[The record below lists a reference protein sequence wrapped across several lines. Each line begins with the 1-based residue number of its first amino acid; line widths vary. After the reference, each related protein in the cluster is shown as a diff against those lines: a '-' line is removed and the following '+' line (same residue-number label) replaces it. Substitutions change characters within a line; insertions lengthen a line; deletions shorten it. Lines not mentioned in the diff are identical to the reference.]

1 MLMTD
6 LSTKGTI
13 PAATHERA
21 EQLFTKQRQL
31 IFQRTDRL
39 FAILL
44 GVQWLGAII
53 IALWISPRAW
63 EGAFSETHVHVWT
76 AIFLGAII
84 ISFPLYLALSQP
96 GRTLTRHVLAIGQ
109 ILMSALLIHLTG
121 GRIETHFHV
130 FVSLALLAFYRDWR
144 VLVTASL
151 VVAIDHAVRGAFWPQ
166 SVYGVIVVEPWR
178 WVEHTFWVTFE
189 DACLCVFIK
198 QNLAQMNGLS
208 VRQAELESTN
218 AMIEKIVDERTTQLK
233 HEIERRKIVE
243 DELVAQASQLHETN
257 KRLVEMEH
265 LKDEFFTKIS
275 HELRTP
281 LTLTIAPVE
290 TLLMGAC
297 GPITTEQKDLLQT
310 IQNNAVRLLQ
320 MVTGLLDFARLEA
333 GKVLV
338 EPQTTNMDSLT
349 QAIVS
354 DFQPAATQSGIELSE
369 DLNCPDAVLIDRF
382 VYERILFNLLANAIK
397 FTPRGGRISV
407 GLKMEEDRIVLSV
420 SDTGVGIPEDE
431 IESLFDKFHQLEG
444 TSTRF
449 SGTGLGLAMVKEF
462 ALLLD
467 GGVTVESK
475 VGKGST
481 FTVHLRVEPA
491 ELAPGERVDED
502 DSRVFVPTLQ
512 MPSAR
517 KQRDSKEYPAV
528 NINTDLPK
536 VVVAEDNSELSSYMA
551 RLLQEIC
558 QVRVARDGAEALDI
572 INEWQPDL
580 VLTDIMMPT
589 KDGIELCKELKAK
602 PKTQSIPVVVLTA
615 LTNRDSVLKGWEA
628 GADEY
633 LFKPFHPTEL
643 LTRVTTLL
651 TNVSL
656 RKKALKEVEDLNA
669 ALEARMIDLAVGN
682 KRLEVLARDLEQARD
697 QAIEASQF
705 KSKFL
710 ANMSHE
716 IRTPLNGVISMSDML
731 LRTPL
736 SPEQSSMAGIV
747 RNSGEVLL
755 EIIDDVL
762 DFAKIEAGKVDLNVI
777 DFDLIALVE
786 GTAELVAE
794 RARQKKLSFTTLIEP
809 EALTMLRGDAA
820 HLRQVLLNLLS
831 NAIKFTAE
839 GEVVV
844 RVSQVSKDGDRCR
857 LRFSVTD
864 TGVGLTEEVVKRLF
878 RPFTQADSSIGQ
890 RYGGTGL
897 GLSIA
902 KMLVELMGGSIG
914 VNPVQEKGA
923 TFWFEV
929 PLSFSKEP
937 ANSRI
942 SPSELAN
949 LRLLIV
955 QGSAGSTEVLMSYAS
970 AWGMRCHQASNGE
983 EALSEMIRAAEIG
996 DPYDIAI
1003 VELLLGDM
1011 DAFDFCKT
1019 IHENSQLANTKLII
1033 CTAED
1038 KSGQGQQLL
1047 KLGFAAYLTKP
1058 FRQSHL
1064 FDCISTLVS
1073 AHWAD
1078 ARKARTADAE
1088 SSEAS
1093 PNAVIAS
1100 ILIAEDNPVNQQVAM
1115 LLFKELGF
1123 TPDLV
1128 ANGKQAL
1135 EAFKKGSYEILFM
1148 DCQMPELD
1156 GFECTREIRK
1166 LEAHTGRRIPIVAM
1180 TAQALEG
1187 DREKCIAA
1195 GMDDYISKPVTSKK
1209 LVEAMGRWLRDPEPT
1224 LEEVAISS
1232 DVVIT
1237 QTPIKLD
1244 ELQATFKDEVW
1255 SILEVYLDSTSKLFS
1270 RIELAI
1276 QDKDAKALKAAAHEL
1291 KGVCLTVGA
1300 NEMADDCRSLE
1311 VTALEE
1317 NWKSSNDFLSK
1328 LRNQFVGIRAFC
1340 EQIISSPDHQR
1351 KAI

>member
-1 MLMTD
+1 MTD
-6 LSTKGTI
+6 ESTKGTI
-13 PAATHERA
+13 PETTPNRA
-21 EQLFTKQRQL
+21 ELLFNKHHRL
-31 IFQRTDRL
+31 IFERTDRL
-39 FAILL
+39 FATLL
-44 GVQWLGAII
+44 FLQWFGAIV

-63 EGAFSETHVHVWT
+63 EGAFSETHIHVWT
-76 AIFLGAII
+76 ALVLGGII
-84 ISFPLYLALSQP
+84 ISFPVYLGLSQP
-96 GRTLTRHVLAIGQ
+96 GRVVTRHVLATGQ
-109 ILMSALLIHLTG
+109 ILISALLIHLSG

-130 FVSLALLAFYRDWR
+130 FVSLALLAFYRDWK

-151 VVAIDHAVRGAFWPQ
+151 VVAIDHAVRGFFWPQ
-166 SVYGVIVVEPWR
+166 SVYGVIIVEPWR

-189 DACLCVFIK
+189 DACLFVFIR
-198 QNLAQMNGLS
+198 QNLAQMHGLS
-208 VRQAELESTN
+208 TRQAELESTN
-218 AMIEKIVDERTTQLK
+218 AMIEKIVDERTTQLQ
-233 HEIERRKIVE
+233 HEIERRKLVE

-257 KRLVEMEH
+257 KRLVEMER

-297 GPITTEQKDLLQT
+297 GPVTTEQKDLLQT
-310 IQNNAVRLLQ
+310 IQNNSVRLLQ
-320 MVTGLLDFARLEA
+320 MVTGLLDFAKLEA

-338 EPQTTNMDSLT
+338 EPQSTNMDSLT
-349 QAIVS
+349 QAIIS
-354 DFQPAATQSGIELSE
+354 DFQPAASQNGIELTE
-369 DLNCPDAVLIDRF
+369 DLNCPNTVLIDRF
-382 VYERILFNLLANAIK
+382 VFERILFNLLANAIK
-397 FTPRGGRISV
+397 FTPRGGRINV
-407 GLKMEEDRIVLSV
+407 GLQLEDEHIVLAV
-420 SDTGVGIPEDE
+420 SDTGVGIPEEE

-449 SGTGLGLAMVKEF
+449 TGTGLGLAMVKEF

-467 GGVTVESK
+467 GSVTVESK
-475 VGKGST
+475 VGEGST
-481 FTVHLRVEPA
+481 FTVKLKVEPA
-491 ELAPGERVDED
+491 DLAPGEKVEEEE
-502 DSRVFVPTLQ
+502 SRTFVPTLQ
-512 MPSAR
+512 MAP
-517 KQRDSKEYPAV
+517 KRDSREFIAKP
-528 NINTDLPK
+528 NHDLPK
-536 VVVAEDNSELSSYMA
+536 VVVAEDNSELSNYIC
-551 RLLQEIC
+551 RLIQDIC
-558 QVRVARDGAEALDI
+558 QVRTAKDGAEALSL

-580 VLTDIMMPT
+580 VLTDIMMPN

-602 PKTQSIPVVVLTA
+602 PSTQSIPVVVLTA
-615 LTNRDSVLKGWEA
+615 LTNRDSLLRGWEA

-651 TNVSL
+651 GNVNL

-736 SPEQSSMAGIV
+736 SAEQSSMAGIV
-747 RNSGEVLL
+747 RSSGEVLL

-762 DFAKIEAGKVDLNVI
+762 DFAKIEAGKVDLNIV
-777 DFDLIALVE
+777 DFDLVALVE

-794 RARQKKLSFTTLIEP
+794 RARQKKISFITLIEP
-809 EALTMLRGDAA
+809 DALTKLRGDAA

-844 RVSQVSKDGDRCR
+844 RVSQVSSQGDECR
-857 LRFSVTD
+857 LRFSVSD
-864 TGVGLTEEVVKRLF
+864 TGVGLSEEVVKRLF

-902 KMLVELMGGSIG
+902 KMLVELMGGTIG
-914 VNPVQEKGA
+914 VNSAQEKGA

-937 ANSRI
+937 ADTLI

-955 QGSAGSTEVLMSYAS
+955 QGSPGSTEVLMSYGT
-970 AWGMRCHQASNGE
+970 AWGMRCHQANNGE
-983 EALSEMIRAAEIG
+983 EALLEMLQAAGDG

-1003 VELLLGDM
+1003 VEFLLGDM

-1019 IHENSQLANTKLII
+1019 VHRNDQLANTKLII

-1073 AHWAD
+1073 EHWAD
-1078 ARKARTADAE
+1078 TRKSRTAD
-1088 SSEAS
+1088 SDSIEAS

-1100 ILIAEDNPVNQQVAM
+1100 ILIAEDNQVNQQVAM

-1128 ANGKQAL
+1128 ANGKQAM

-1148 DCQMPELD
+1148 DCQMPEMD
-1156 GFECTREIRK
+1156 GLECTREIRK
-1166 LEAHTGRRIPIVAM
+1166 LEAHTGKRIPIVAM

-1209 LVEAMGRWLRDPEPT
+1209 LVEALGRWLRDPEPT
-1224 LEEVAISS
+1224 LEEAAISQ
-1232 DVVIT
+1232 DVLP
-1237 QTPIKLD
+1237 QLAPIKIE
-1244 ELQATFKDEVW
+1244 ELKATFKDEVW
-1255 SILEVYLDSTSKLFS
+1255 SILEIFLDSTSELFS
-1270 RIELAI
+1270 RLDLAI
-1276 QDKDAKALKAAAHEL
+1276 QDKEPKVLKAAAHEL

-1300 NEMADDCRSLE
+1300 NEMAEHCRLLE
-1311 VTALEE
+1311 VAAVEE
-1317 NWKSSNDFLSK
+1317 NWKSCIELLSI
-1328 LRNQFVGIRAFC
+1328 LRNQFAGIRAFC
-1340 EQIISSPDHQR
+1340 QESISAAENQR
-1351 KAI
+1351 NAI